1 MFKSNREIDLN
12 WSVLVLWCSGYHI
25 CLTRRR
31 SPVRNRAAPYNFMAQ
46 TGREKMAICAVKF
59 CDLTTALG
67 LFTNGSCGV
76 VVITCAS
83 HAQGPRFDPGQE
95 HVLLLRTCL
104 QEKSSPHLLNR
115 ELHLLPRGLVVRI
128 RCSHRRGR
136 GSIPRLGM
144 TFTDTVL
151 CTRNPTGHTKAFSYK
166 LTYIV

>member
-1 MFKSNREIDLN
+1 MEGRAR
-12 WSVLVLWCSGYHI
+12 VVLWCSGYHI

-31 SPVRNRAAPYNFMAQ
+31 SPVRNRAAPQVLQVLLEIYTQVNSFFNS
-46 TGREKMAICAVKF
+46 RH
-59 CDLTTALG
+59 
-67 LFTNGSCGV
+67 GSSRGV

-128 RCSHRRGR
+128 RRSHRRGR
-136 GSIPRLGM
+136 GSIPR
-144 TFTDTVL
+144 
-151 CTRNPTGHTKAFSYK
+151 TGTIFFSFCFPY
-166 LTYIV
+166 TWSI